1 MIKQLLRHGTA
12 WLLLAAIA
20 SAAPPIASSG
30 KVDAPPEPAA
40 EKADKA
46 DAEKPK
52 TYQLRYQFKPGEM
65 LRWEVEHRAQ
75 IRTTVAGTT
84 QTAETTSI
92 SVKVWKINAVD
103 AQGNATFE
111 HMVES
116 VDMRQKLTGRQE
128 VRYDS
133 TTDKEVPP
141 GFQDVAKNV
150 GVLLSVITIDRQGKI
165 IHRDDKREQPAS
177 ATTHMAVPLP
187 DNAVAIGEHWLV
199 PYEVTATAKDGSIRT
214 IKMRQQVTLEEVT
227 GGVATLDVEAQ
238 VLSPV
243 RDPTIEAQLVQSE
256 LNGKVRFDISSGRVL
271 SQKNNSDKHVVG
283 YQGATSSMHYV
294 AQFAEKLLGDPQ
306 RTASKPK
313 IAGPQPA
320 AVVKPAT
327 KPVASTA
334 PSAAPAG
341 PTLAPATA
349 SPVTTAPVP
358 TAPRTT
364 APVNA
369 APLTTAAKPA
379 PPTAK
384 PAPAPTAQRPA
395 MRTAPPVQA
404 RRPAQRGM
412 RK

>member
-12 WLLLAAIA
+12 WLFLAAIA
-20 SAAPPIASSG
+20 YAAPPAADSS
-30 KVDAPPEPAA
+30 KVDPPPEPSAKPAA
-40 EKADKA
+40 ETADKS
-46 DAEKPK
+46 DAETPK
-52 TYQLRYQFKPGEM
+52 TYQLRYQFKPGET

-92 SVKVWKINAVD
+92 SVKVWKINTVD

-111 HMVES
+111 HLVES

-133 TTDKEVPP
+133 RTDKEVPR

-150 GVLLSVITIDRQGKI
+150 GVTLSIITIDRQGKI
-165 IHRDDKREQPAS
+165 ISRDDKQQQPAS

-187 DNAVAIGEHWLV
+187 DKAVALGEHWLV

-214 IKMRQQVTLEEVT
+214 VKMRQQVTLEEIT

-294 AQFAEKLLGDPQ
+294 AQFAEKLLSDPQ
-306 RTASKPK
+306 RTAAKPK

-320 AVVKPAT
+320 AVAKPATTSPTPAPTTTAVKPAPA
-327 KPVASTA
+327 K
-334 PSAAPAG
+334 AATPA
-341 PTLAPATA
+341 ATA
-349 SPVTTAPVP
+349 
-358 TAPRTT
+358 
-364 APVNA
+364 
-369 APLTTAAKPA
+369 AAKPA
-379 PPTAK
+379 PVTVK
-384 PAPAPTAQRPA
+384 PAPTPTAQQPA
-395 MRTAPPVQA
+395 MRRAPAPQA
-404 RRPAQRGM
+404 RRPAMRGM